1 LFYQGIK
8 NFMSVEGAGQKL
20 KARNLQEADVFLKQL
35 YKECERDYGL
45 TDVSQLGL
53 AVKDKVSL
61 ETFTLYQWVTMMRD
75 WFESKKRYDEQ
86 AVTLDRATKELTE
99 SKAQK
104 SELEERLNRLM
115 EEMDRMECEL
125 KEKKSKLNELEESL
139 AVKKAN
145 LEIAEKLV
153 SGLGDEKISWKKEKD
168 QLNIM

>member
-1 LFYQGIK
+1 
-8 NFMSVEGAGQKL
+8 
-20 KARNLQEADVFLKQL
+20 
-35 YKECERDYGL
+35 
-45 TDVSQLGL
+45 
-53 AVKDKVSL
+53 
-61 ETFTLYQWVTMMRD
+61 
-75 WFESKKRYDEQ
+75 
-86 AVTLDRATKELTE
+86 
-99 SKAQK
+99 
-104 SELEERLNRLM
+104 M